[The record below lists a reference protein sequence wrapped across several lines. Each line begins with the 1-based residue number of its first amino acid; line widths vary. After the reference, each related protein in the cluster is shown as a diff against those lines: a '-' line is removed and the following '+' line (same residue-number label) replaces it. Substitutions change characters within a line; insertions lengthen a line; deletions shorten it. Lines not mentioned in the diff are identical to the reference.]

1 MAVPIPPR
9 HLRGGT
15 PPLRLSCFTKSEIC
29 TWKKMTVE
37 PRNHGTASPPR
48 RERFVD
54 MAIYGARDKEFFTSA
69 FFLICHRTEYLFLTG
84 GSLH

>member
-1 MAVPIPPR
+1 
-9 HLRGGT
+9 
-15 PPLRLSCFTKSEIC
+15 
-29 TWKKMTVE
+29 MTVE